1 MSLHET
7 AAPDR
12 TARVDMPLHDLP
24 PHLRLLARPA
34 LSGVAGPV
42 PLDVVVPDH
51 YSGLRASLLAQADG
65 VAVRVP
71 AGSAPVD
78 AVLLTLL
85 TSQATTPGLR
95 PLLDIVVGM
104 AIWDEALRTR
114 GIFAGNAY
122 LASEDAVGALLT
134 VMGAKVPGSL
144 TRHLEELQAFE
155 LLYRFPVAY
164 KFRGVYGAERQCR
177 LNGWG
182 RLLYR
187 HLAGADGAGLPVA
200 TWRAAVDRHLE
211 TYHEPYRVALDRA
224 VRAVDEAP
232 GETWDTVRALPV
244 PVLM

>member
-1 MSLHET
+1 M
-7 AAPDR
+7 D
-12 TARVDMPLHDLP
+12 VPLHSLP
-24 PHLRLLARPA
+24 PHLRLLAWPA
-34 LSGVAGPV
+34 LRGVGGPV

-51 YSGLRASLLAQADG
+51 YSGLPTPLLAQADG
-65 VAVRVP
+65 VAVRFP
-71 AGSAPVD
+71 AGPAPSD
-78 AVLLTLL
+78 AALLTLL
-85 TSQATTPGLR
+85 TSQTTTPELR

-114 GIFAGNAY
+114 GVFVGNAY

-134 VMGAKVPGSL
+134 VTGVEVPGSL
-144 TRHLEELQAFE
+144 VGHLEELQAFE

-164 KFRGVYGAERQCR
+164 KFRGMYGAERQCR

-187 HLAGADGAGLPVA
+187 HLAEADGAGLPVA
-200 TWRAAVDRHLE
+200 TWRAAVDRHLG